1 MTIIHLS
8 PVVGDEPTAAELAAI
23 DREMPLIQAD
33 MELQAAET
41 ALDSAGPESLEL
53 ARRRVRRAE
62 QRVQKISRELANR
75 NQGTEVVA

>member
-8 PVVGDEPTAAELAAI
+8 LVVGDEPTAAELAAI

-41 ALDSAGPESLEL
+41 A
-53 ARRRVRRAE
+53 
-62 QRVQKISRELANR
+62 
-75 NQGTEVVA
+75 